1 MNRRYV
7 LKNRKRFIIV
17 IAALVIIITTL
28 ICTMAV
34 YGYKEV
40 QYKTIQVDR
49 GDTLWSIAE
58 KYSGN
63 SDIRKYIYEVKKVNN
78 LPSSQIFE
86 GDELIVPV
94 Y

>member
-7 LKNRKRFIIV
+7 LRDRKRFIMIIV
-17 IAALVIIITTL
+17 TLLLIVSTL
-28 ICTMAV
+28 ICTVSA

-40 QYKTIQVDR
+40 QYKKVQVHR

-58 KYSGN
+58 KYGGN
-63 SDIRKYIYEVKKVNN
+63 SDIRRYIFEVKKVNN
-78 LPSSQIFE
+78 LLTSQIYE
-86 GDELIVPV
+86 GDELKVPI